1 MPLRSMKSTLA
12 PRAEGIEWAEAPVR
26 PGQSRVCVG
35 DVRPPAG
42 VGYLFHDIK
51 ELVLLPVAHV
61 CRAHDRDA
69 AVTVGQSSD
78 QLKRPGSAKWVD
90 CERRI

>member
-1 MPLRSMKSTLA
+1 MGRSAGKTGA
-12 PRAEGIEWAEAPVR
+12 VA
-26 PGQSRVCVG
+26 VCVG
-35 DVRPPAG
+35 DMRPPAG
-42 VGYLFHDIK
+42 VGYLFHGIK